1 MNKISKALT
10 IFSLY
15 FAIYLMTG
23 MILTNVHNGNNRL
36 GEFGRYVSEPI
47 DMVYSIVSKYAQ
59 TRDLSAIFQSDKYVK
74 YSHNDTINNLTSD
87 LFILHDCANN
97 QGFEVINLKD
107 QSNRKLFHYPNDFK
121 RPNAN
126 SRTKLTLNNESNII
140 FGCLGNQLLVYP
152 LDNSIKPTVIK
163 YNNFKFH
170 HRIESFGN
178 YIFANVLRT
187 ISIQKGLRE
196 VADEGFAKFDNQGQL
211 IEIWWLSEHLD
222 EIKDITPIGRLVS
235 PIQGGRSDPF
245 HINDVEVAILPKNR
259 QSTTN
264 IDSADI
270 FISVR
275 HFNAIL
281 WLKSN
286 KIYKILQGSYNQQH
300 DVDVIND
307 STISISNNNS
317 GAYHVYLESLNS
329 NIILQNVSTLKETT
343 ICDSVGFASYTEG
356 QSQFL
361 PSNRILIENQNSN
374 ELIVVKNNT
383 VVFKNGIK
391 SSSKSSYHEIL
402 SWAPAFDYNP
412 IIK

>member
-1 MNKISKALT
+1 M
-10 IFSLY
+10 
-15 FAIYLMTG
+15 
-23 MILTNVHNGNNRL
+23 
-36 GEFGRYVSEPI
+36 
-47 DMVYSIVSKYAQ
+47 
-59 TRDLSAIFQSDKYVK
+59 
-74 YSHNDTINNLTSD
+74 
-87 LFILHDCANN
+87 
-97 QGFEVINLKD
+97 
-107 QSNRKLFHYPNDFK
+107 
-121 RPNAN
+121 
-126 SRTKLTLNNESNII
+126 
-140 FGCLGNQLLVYP
+140 
-152 LDNSIKPTVIK
+152 
-163 YNNFKFH
+163 
-170 HRIESFGN
+170 
-178 YIFANVLRT
+178 
-187 ISIQKGLRE
+187 
-196 VADEGFAKFDNQGQL
+196 
-211 IEIWWLSEHLD
+211 
-222 EIKDITPIGRLVS
+222 
-235 PIQGGRSDPF
+235 
-245 HINDVEVAILPKNR
+245 PKNR

-361 PSNRILIENQNSN
+361 PSNRILIENQNSS